1 MSQLISHYFVT
12 DFATWK
18 TAFDADDESRRNA
31 GLTVLQIWKDADS
44 TEHAFVLCEVNDR
57 TRAEDWTKRTDALSV
72 DDGGTVTRA
81 SHFFIDTA

>member
-18 TAFDADDESRRNA
+18 AAFDADHESRSQA

-44 TEHAFVLCEVNDR
+44 TAHAFVLCEVNDR
-57 TRAEDWTKRTDALSV
+57 TRAEDWTNRTDALSV